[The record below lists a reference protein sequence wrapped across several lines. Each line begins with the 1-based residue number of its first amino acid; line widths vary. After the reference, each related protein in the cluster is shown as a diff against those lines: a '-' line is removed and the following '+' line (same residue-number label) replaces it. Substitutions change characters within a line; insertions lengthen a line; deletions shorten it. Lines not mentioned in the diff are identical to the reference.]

1 MGFFFLLIYSRILPL
16 FLDFRTTCVRTFVYV
31 LISGGCSE
39 MMPELGARS
48 VYGGGAGND
57 YNEEAASDRG
67 RELGILRSGSAPPT
81 VEGALGGGFSGGAVS
96 EEELR
101 SDPAYRSY
109 YYQNVKLNPR
119 LPHPLPSRE
128 DRILQRPAASS
139 VVAEGGE
146 MYESG
151 GGGGG
156 GESLFAMQP
165 GLGGFE
171 EEKVMQGRWGG
182 EGLVGYAG
190 VGGIKQKSAAD
201 MVQVEKAVGIFVVF
215 GGFLEASLTLP
226 FFGLKFE
233 ILFDTCIFILDCSF
247 LLDVRE
253 WYHRIVVLFLYQ
265 ALVHALR
272 RIHCHY
278 ELLIVDFVKFKHAQ
292 LGFRQSNHFYP
303 YCAYRDGRDMWIVSL
318 QIRVLD
324 GELLLL

>member
-1 MGFFFLLIYSRILPL
+1 MVFGGFFLLIYSRISPL
-16 FLDFRTTCVRTFVYV
+16 FSLVDSRTTGVRTFVYV
-31 LISGGCSE
+31 LITGVCSE

-48 VYGGGAGND
+48 VFGGGASND

-128 DRILQRPAASS
+128 DRVLQRPAARS

-146 MYESG
+146 TYETG
-151 GGGGG
+151 GRGGGG

-165 GLGGFE
+165 GFGGFE
-171 EEKVMQGRWGG
+171 EEKVMQRRWGG

-190 VGGIKQKSAAD
+190 VGGSKQKTAAD

-215 GGFLEASLTLP
+215 S
-226 FFGLKFE
+226 
-233 ILFDTCIFILDCSF
+233 
-247 LLDVRE
+247 
-253 WYHRIVVLFLYQ
+253 
-265 ALVHALR
+265 
-272 RIHCHY
+272 
-278 ELLIVDFVKFKHAQ
+278 
-292 LGFRQSNHFYP
+292 
-303 YCAYRDGRDMWIVSL
+303 
-318 QIRVLD
+318 
-324 GELLLL
+324 